1 MNMLKKLACAL
12 ALCAALPCASLAAD
26 IAVVDVARVYAE
38 SKAAQEADAHVNK
51 VRAVLQQGMA
61 DLEKNLD
68 ARKLSKKE
76 REAELASGLRVL
88 ERQMQLEI
96 QAARISLDVNTYL
109 YYDMK
114 TYDKFFA
121 SHRNEVLDNIGDA
134 ANDTYLKV
142 SGEKEGT
149 ASYAQVSIYL
159 VNWYLE
165 EMVLPYEEDN
175 SEFDPMNKDHVHGA
189 LGD

>member
-96 QAARISLDVNTYL
+96 QAARNVVHEMMTAAVKDWRGKKKNVAVLARQQVIDYSPKLDITDSIIKGMDAKTPKFGAMPVVKISDG
-109 YYDMK
+109 K
-114 TYDKFFA
+114 
-121 SHRNEVLDNIGDA
+121 
-134 ANDTYLKV
+134 
-142 SGEKEGT
+142 GEK
-149 ASYAQVSIYL
+149 
-159 VNWYLE
+159 
-165 EMVLPYEEDN
+165 
-175 SEFDPMNKDHVHGA
+175 K
-189 LGD
+189 